1 MAEIAKNIDNE
12 YVLTA
17 IITIRGKNKRSDS
30 KSIRDYINRNFAADV
45 E

>member
-1 MAEIAKNIDNE
+1 MAKIADNIDNE

-17 IITIRGKNKRSDS
+17 IVTIRGNNKRSDS
-30 KSIRDYINRNFAADV
+30 KSIRDYINRKFAADV